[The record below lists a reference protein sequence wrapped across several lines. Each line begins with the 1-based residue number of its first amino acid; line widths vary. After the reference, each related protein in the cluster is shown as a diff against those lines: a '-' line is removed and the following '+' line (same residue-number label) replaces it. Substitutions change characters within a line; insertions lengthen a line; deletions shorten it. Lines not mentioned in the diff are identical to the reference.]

1 MEVSVLRRCSSYI
14 DVRLMEASVLRRCSS
29 YRGVR
34 FTEVS
39 IKRELTVSVKKIYTM
54 FYEISKRKVALIQ
67 ELPSLLRPQPVCGGS
82 RGRISQATES
92 STGIPKRYGKR
103 AEVDGKKERLSGGL
117 FLSLFPSDWPQ
128 FLVAQRGLC
137 RGYRPKMKV
146 SLLQHAY
153 ARYLSQ
159 ESRFTNYPL
168 WRPFSKSFQKRRGR
182 RAKAEEKGAF
192 LHLCGVSVHRVL
204 AKTVCA

>member
-1 MEVSVLRRCSSYI
+1 MAVHFTEVSVLQRCLSYRGVRLTEVSVLRRCSSYG
-14 DVRLMEASVLRRCSS
+14 
-29 YRGVR
+29 GVR

-67 ELPSLLRPQPVCGGS
+67 ELPSLLRPQPVCGGR
-82 RGRISQATES
+82 RGRGSQATES

-128 FLVAQRGLC
+128 LLLAQRDLC

-146 SLLQHAY
+146 
-153 ARYLSQ
+153 
-159 ESRFTNYPL
+159 
-168 WRPFSKSFQKRRGR
+168 
-182 RAKAEEKGAF
+182 
-192 LHLCGVSVHRVL
+192 
-204 AKTVCA
+204 

>member
-1 MEVSVLRRCSSYI
+1 
-14 DVRLMEASVLRRCSS
+14 MEASVLRRCSS

-67 ELPSLLRPQPVCGGS
+67 ELPSLLRPQPVCGGR
-82 RGRISQATES
+82 RGRGSQATES

-128 FLVAQRGLC
+128 LLVAQRGLC
-137 RGYRPKMKV
+137 RGYRLKMKV

-182 RAKAEEKGAF
+182 QAKAEEKGAF
-192 LHLCGVSVHRVL
+192 LNLCGISVHRVL
-204 AKTVCA
+204 AKTVRA

>member
-39 IKRELTVSVKKIYTM
+39 IKRELTVSVKKIYTI

-67 ELPSLLRPQPVCGGS
+67 ELPSLLRPQPVCGGR
-82 RGRISQATES
+82 RGRGSQATES
-92 STGIPKRYGKR
+92 STGIPKIKLKLKRYGKR

-128 FLVAQRGLC
+128 LLLAQRGLC

-146 SLLQHAY
+146 
-153 ARYLSQ
+153 
-159 ESRFTNYPL
+159 
-168 WRPFSKSFQKRRGR
+168 
-182 RAKAEEKGAF
+182 
-192 LHLCGVSVHRVL
+192 
-204 AKTVCA
+204 

>member
-1 MEVSVLRRCSSYI
+1 
-14 DVRLMEASVLRRCSS
+14 MEASVLRRCSS

-67 ELPSLLRPQPVCGGS
+67 ELPSLLRPQPVCGGR
-82 RGRISQATES
+82 RGRGSQATES

-117 FLSLFPSDWPQ
+117 FLSLFPSHWPQ
-128 FLVAQRGLC
+128 VLVAQRGLC
-137 RGYRPKMKV
+137 KGYRLKMKV

-192 LHLCGVSVHRVL
+192 LNLCGVSVHRVL
-204 AKTVCA
+204 AKTVRA

>member
-1 MEVSVLRRCSSYI
+1 MEVSVLWRCSSYG
-14 DVRLMEASVLRRCSS
+14 
-29 YRGVR
+29 GVR

-39 IKRELTVSVKKIYTM
+39 IKLTVSVKKIYTT

-67 ELPSLLRPQPVCGGS
+67 ELPSLLRPQPVCGGR
-82 RGRISQATES
+82 RGRGSQATDS
-92 STGIPKRYGKR
+92 STGIPKIKLKLKRYGKR
-103 AEVDGKKERLSGGL
+103 TEVDGKKERLSGGL
-117 FLSLFPSDWPQ
+117 FLSLFPSHWPQ
-128 FLVAQRGLC
+128 FLVAQRRLC

-168 WRPFSKSFQKRRGR
+168 WSPFSKSFQKRRGR
-182 RAKAEEKGAF
+182 QAKAEEKGAF
-192 LHLCGVSVHRVL
+192 LNLCGVSVHRVL
-204 AKTVCA
+204 AKTVRA